1 VSSTDSLGDPTLATP
16 VVRRRDL
23 REPSTRRSRKDARL
37 RAEARRAT
45 ASTRPSGR
53 RSAAAQAKTA
63 RVQTASP
70 KTALTK
76 KAPLKRRVA
85 SKVFAIIALS
95 FVALLIIATTVPG
108 SLFEPTGTSAS
119 STSASAAIPKVHTIT
134 GGQKYTAGGSTSDI
148 SREGFKAT
156 SEDVIAQLDEAA
168 ADAGYT
174 VDNSGPIRWPFP
186 LAVPLGDLF
195 GPRVAPCAGCST
207 FHNGTDF
214 ETGDKAPVYAVAAGT
229 VTVSDMDGSL
239 GQNIAISHDVNG
251 LVFTSVYG
259 HLTAGSAKVQV
270 GDKVTEGELI
280 GLTGSTGQS
289 TGPHLFLE
297 IDIDGSPVDSLAWM
311 KAHTAH

>member
-1 VSSTDSLGDPTLATP
+1 MSSTDPLGDPASVAP
-16 VVRRRDL
+16 IVRRRDL
-23 REPSTRRSRKDARL
+23 REPSTRRTRKDARK
-37 RAEARRAT
+37 RAEARRKSP
-45 ASTRPSGR
+45 STRPSGR
-53 RSAAAQAKTA
+53 RSNVAAA
-63 RVQTASP
+63 
-70 KTALTK
+70 K
-76 KAPLKRRVA
+76 KPPLKRRVGA
-85 SKVFAIIALS
+85 KLFAIVALS
-95 FVALLIIATTVPG
+95 FAAMLIVGTSIPP
-108 SLFEPTGTSAS
+108 SLFGPAPASAS
-119 STSASAAIPKVHTIT
+119 ITTSVGATPKVQPIT
-134 GGQKYTAGGSTSDI
+134 SGQTYTATGVTSGGV

-156 SEDVIAQLDEAA
+156 SEDVLAQLNAVA

-174 VDNSGPIRWPFP
+174 VNNSGAIRWPFDLP
-186 LAVPLGDLF
+186 VPLGDLF
-195 GPRVAPCAGCST
+195 GPRVAPCSGCST

-239 GQNIAISHDVNG
+239 GQNIAISHNVKG

-280 GLTGSTGQS
+280 GLTGSTGES

-297 IDIDGSPVDSLAWM
+297 IDIDGSPVDSLVWM